1 MSEQQQPSREIAV
14 VPAASPPREV
24 ARMDTDSW
32 VEVAKPIFALAN
44 RIYDTEFVPRGLRGS
59 EPATAAAML
68 YGREL
73 GLPPMTSLGSI
84 HVIEGKPGL
93 SAEQMRAMVF
103 AAGHEIEFTESTG
116 VTCTIRGRR
125 RGQERWTPVTWT
137 IDMAGRAKLAHKDN
151 WAKFPRTQLQARC
164 TTELCRM
171 IFPDV
176 IHGFRSIEEL
186 EDMAGVDGESPAA
199 GDQPA
204 GTTKVARKRAAKKTA
219 AAPAPASGHG
229 GNRAQPAVPP
239 LPGEPGYDGP
249 APELVEGGTAGEAN
263 QSAEPTGEGSEPPS
277 TDDVPGSDA
286 ADDAPEASPEGAGAD
301 PGAQTGEP
309 GEATADVPEANDPGS
324 PEDREPAPR
333 PLSRAQQRMIM
344 SIFGQLGISGDT
356 DREER
361 LLITSSIVGR
371 EVESTNDLMSREA
384 KTLIDTLSTVEGSR
398 EKLNVIL
405 DTIDEANAQRAR
417 AEAGDES

>member
-1 MSEQQQPSREIAV
+1 MTEQQQPSREVAV
-14 VPAASPPREV
+14 VPEAAPREV
-24 ARMDTDSW
+24 ARLDTDSW
-32 VEVAKPIFALAN
+32 VAVARPIFELAN
-44 RIYDTEFVPRGLRGS
+44 RIYDTEFVPKGLRGS

-68 YGREL
+68 YGREI
-73 GLPPMTSLGSI
+73 GLPPMTSLGGI

-116 VTCTIRGRR
+116 ATCTIRGKR
-125 RGQERWTPVTWT
+125 RGQERWTAVTWT
-137 IDMAGRAKLAHKDN
+137 IDMARAAGLATKHIWKSY
-151 WAKFPRTQLQARC
+151 PRTQLQARC

-176 IHGFRSIEEL
+176 IHGFRSVEEL
-186 EDMAGVDGESPAA
+186 QDMTGDDGTAPAA
-199 GDQPA
+199 GEQPA
-204 GTTKVARKRAAKKTA
+204 GTSRVARKRTTAKKAAAAPQAAAA
-219 AAPAPASGHG
+219 AAPASTI
-229 GNRAQPAVPP
+229 PP
-239 LPGEPGYDGP
+239 LPGEPGFGED
-249 APELVEGGTAGEAN
+249 APEPAEGGAVGDSATRDAEQSGEA
-263 QSAEPTGEGSEPPS
+263 APPS
-277 TDDVPGSDA
+277 ATSDSPGSDA
-286 ADDAPEASPEGAGAD
+286 ADDATEASSEGAGAD
-301 PGAQTGEP
+301 PGDQAAGS
-309 GEATADVPEANDPGS
+309 GEAPADVPAADDPG
-324 PEDREPAPR
+324 PAEERERPSPR

-371 EVESTNDLMSREA
+371 EVESTNDLMSGEA

-405 DTIDEANAQRAR
+405 DTIDEANAARGR
-417 AEAGDES
+417 AEAGEES

>member
-1 MSEQQQPSREIAV
+1 MTEQQAG
-14 VPAASPPREV
+14 REV
-24 ARMDTDSW
+24 AVIPEQQPREITRLDTDSW
-32 VEVAKPIFALAN
+32 VAVARPIFELAN
-44 RIYDTEFVPRGLRGS
+44 RVYDTDFVPRGLRGS
-59 EPATAAAML
+59 EAATAAAML
-68 YGREL
+68 YGREV
-73 GLPPMTSLGSI
+73 GLPPMTALNVT

-93 SAEQMRAMVF
+93 SAEAMRAMVF
-103 AAGHEIEFTESTG
+103 AAGHELEIVESSG
-116 VTCTIRGRR
+116 ALCTIRGRR

-137 IDMAGRAKLAHKDN
+137 IDMARAAGLGGKNIWKSY
-151 WAKFPRTQLQARC
+151 PRTQLQARC
-164 TTELCRM
+164 TTELCRL

-186 EDMAGVDGESPAA
+186 EDMSSDDGQPAA
-199 GDQPA
+199 AGEQPA
-204 GTTKVARKRAAKKTA
+204 GTTRVARKRAAAKKTA
-219 AAPAPASGHG
+219 AAPPASDQG

-239 LPGEPGYDGP
+239 LPGEPGYDEA
-249 APELVEGGTAGEAN
+249 APELVEGGEAGEAN
-263 QSAEPTGEGSEPPS
+263 QSAEPAGEGADPPS
-277 TDDVPGSDA
+277 TADVPGSDA
-286 ADDAPEASPEGAGAD
+286 ADDAPEASSEGAGAD

-324 PEDREPAPR
+324 PEDRDPAPR

-344 SIFGQLGISGDT
+344 SIFGQLGISGDQ

-371 EVESTNDLMSREA
+371 EVTSTNELMSREA

-417 AEAGDES
+417 AEAGDE